1 LIDTSPLPIRVVEDA
16 VLRVDGSC
24 VTAET
29 GDTATLLVFNLP
41 PGPPTGG
48 ERYVWVTGDGV
59 HFEDID
65 PATPTLVLSS
75 GARYQ
80 FRGIPFDAVDG
91 ELAGPMPSSCVHDE
105 QLILYGAL
113 DAPVGHGLTTRP
125 VETREAVATIG
136 INSTTI
142 TIDGACTTIGSG
154 EHQLLVVWPA
164 GTVSLLDD
172 HTIHM
177 SRWEAVFTEAVVRS
191 GDTVALFGYSS
202 DRTPDDPPP
211 DCEYDGTFFAEVVR
225 PLEATTA
232 VQVTSDVPRLGST
245 LEEFPLPIRVIE
257 DSILHVD
264 GSCVTA
270 QAGDTAI
277 LLVFPGWVQEAWV
290 QGAEVHFEDL
300 YPATPTLVLSSGA
313 RYQFRGIPFD
323 EEDAELDEPM
333 PSSCVYDEQ
342 VFLLGALDVPVGPG
356 LTTRPVEVKEAV
368 ATIGI
373 NSTTITIDGACT
385 TVGSGEHQLLV
396 VWPGGTVSLL
406 DDHTIHMSRWEAIFT
421 EAVVRS
427 GDTVMLYG
435 AESDSTPDD
444 LPPDCEYDGTFVA
457 ELVRRLEAS
466 GRTR

>member
-1 LIDTSPLPIRVVEDA
+1 VTVDPPRIGSSTQEALIDTSPLPIRVVEDA

-91 ELAGPMPSSCVHDE
+91 ELAEPMPSSCVHDE

-125 VETREAVATIG
+125 VEVIEAVATIG

-142 TIDGACTTIGSG
+142 TIDGACTTVRSG
-154 EHQLLVVWPA
+154 ERELLVVWPA
-164 GTVSLLDD
+164 GTISLLDD

-191 GDTVALFGYSS
+191 GDTVSLFGAVS

-211 DCEYDGTFFAEVVR
+211 DCEYDGTFFAEV
-225 PLEATTA
+225 
-232 VQVTSDVPRLGST
+232 
-245 LEEFPLPIRVIE
+245 I
-257 DSILHVD
+257 
-264 GSCVTA
+264 
-270 QAGDTAI
+270 
-277 LLVFPGWVQEAWV
+277 
-290 QGAEVHFEDL
+290 
-300 YPATPTLVLSSGA
+300 
-313 RYQFRGIPFD
+313 
-323 EEDAELDEPM
+323 
-333 PSSCVYDEQ
+333 
-342 VFLLGALDVPVGPG
+342 
-356 LTTRPVEVKEAV
+356 RPVSE
-368 ATIGI
+368 
-373 NSTTITIDGACT
+373 
-385 TVGSGEHQLLV
+385 
-396 VWPGGTVSLL
+396 
-406 DDHTIHMSRWEAIFT
+406 
-421 EAVVRS
+421 
-427 GDTVMLYG
+427 
-435 AESDSTPDD
+435 
-444 LPPDCEYDGTFVA
+444 
-457 ELVRRLEAS
+457 
-466 GRTR
+466 